1 MVEKSKKPRKQY
13 AKDFRVEAA
22 KMVVEQ
28 GMTQADVAKDLGV
41 NGPTLCRWVQEYRAS
56 GDGGFPGKGRLR
68 PQDQRIK
75 DLETQLQRVTME
87 RDILRK
93 ATAYFAKL
101 PE

>member
-1 MVEKSKKPRKQY
+1 MSEIKKKQQRRSKEFKT
-13 AKDFRVEAA
+13 EAA

-28 GMTQADVAKDLGV
+28 GQPQAAVARNLGVTPGQIHRWVKDYQADPQHA
-41 NGPTLCRWVQEYRAS
+41 
-56 GDGGFPGKGRLR
+56 FPGKGKLR
-68 PQDQRIK
+68 PEDERVK
-75 DLETQLQRVTME
+75 ALEAQLKRVTME